1 MASKTTSTSSTS
13 YHPQPAP
20 RVGKKALSLLAQ
32 FDDLV
37 RNANTLSAGGEEEMV
52 NILRAQENAR
62 KLWLALS
69 EDHNNCDS
77 RVKKLNSERTALE
90 TQLKHARLQIN
101 IEMER
106 RVAAE
111 KARTSLER
119 QIGLVRELL
128 VDKKNNSIMT
138 DFDRERLAPVLTS
151 TTSLKALEEQTVRQ
165 ADQLKLHTGQGGAPP
180 TRTTPK
186 GRLDVVNESSNSILD
201 DDISYDRTED
211 DSFFNSSALNGNE
224 SAARKSGGKRRS
236 SRGRR
241 SGKRPSAPM
250 LDDIEN
256 ENPIPDKRPTKA
268 LQGYEIETAD
278 RPPPQPPRQNLNSAA
293 IRKRD
298 EDLESVDS
306 FWGVGGSVSTLIG
319 GVGGNTIVGGGTT
332 SLTATAET
340 PAGKPLISDRT
351 PGSGKPTLSDRTPG
365 TRKTPS
371 NGISPGFAPG
381 MTPGRAGATPGRGGL
396 ARPHAFVQKTIV
408 RMETCIPCGKRITF
422 GKIAYKCRDCRSIC
436 HPECRDLVPV
446 PCISVQSATPR
457 GAAPGVLADYAPLEA
472 PMIPALIVHCA
483 QQVEARG
490 LNEQGIYRVPG
501 SDSMVRDLTEK
512 FERGKGVPN
521 LSRIDDIHVV
531 CSCLKQFLRK
541 LREPVTTYG
550 LWGSFVRAAEIFKTG
565 DVEHAVTM
573 VHHTIAQLPQP
584 NRDTLSFLILH
595 LMRVS
600 QSPATKMPVHNLA
613 KVFGPTI
620 VGYSSPE
627 PEAMQMLNEPKKQA
641 DVLELL
647 MLGVEVGFW
656 EATMKPAEEALAP
669 TTPDTP
675 DLTQRLGNRI
685 GTLTTPEGDAG
696 LHVQRTAAGNTGSIN
711 RLFARGGKIGSNK
724 KSKTSTNFYA
734 SPNLK

>member
-1 MASKTTSTSSTS
+1 MASKTTSASSTT
-13 YHPQPAP
+13 YHPQPPP
-20 RVGKKALSLLAQ
+20 RVGKKPLSLLAQ

-37 RNANTLSAGGEEEMV
+37 RNTNALSAGDEEEV
-52 NILRAQENAR
+52 INIMRGQESAR
-62 KLWLALS
+62 KLWLALT
-69 EDHNNCDS
+69 EDHKSCDS

-106 RVAAE
+106 RVSAE

-138 DFDRERLAPVLTS
+138 DFDRERLVPVLTS
-151 TTSLKALEEQTVRQ
+151 TTSLRALEEQANRP
-165 ADQLKLHTGQGGAPP
+165 ADQGKLHTGQGGAPP

-186 GRLDVVNESSNSILD
+186 GRALDPVNESSNSILD

-211 DSFFNSSALNGNE
+211 ESFLNTSGLMANE
-224 SAARKSGGKRRS
+224 SVGRKSGGKRRS
-236 SRGRR
+236 SRSRR
-241 SGKRPSAPM
+241 SGKRPSAP
-250 LDDIEN
+250 LLEDIEN
-256 ENPIPDKRPTKA
+256 DNPIPDKKSMKGIGFDGLNSEVA
-268 LQGYEIETAD
+268 S
-278 RPPPQPPRQNLNSAA
+278 RPPPQPPRQHLQTVSNG
-293 IRKRD
+293 KRD
-298 EDLESVDS
+298 DDLESVDS
-306 FWGVGGSVSTLIG
+306 FWGVGGPSTAA
-319 GVGGNTIVGGGTT
+319 
-332 SLTATAET
+332 TATTTTKTKAET
-340 PAGKPLISDRT
+340 PTSKPLT
-351 PGSGKPTLSDRTPG
+351 TERTPG
-365 TRKTPS
+365 TGKTPS
-371 NGISPGFAPG
+371 SGVSPAFGPG
-381 MTPGRAGATPGRGGL
+381 MTPGVTPGRGL

-446 PCISVQSATPR
+446 PCIVVQSATPR

-483 QQVEARG
+483 QEVEARG

-501 SDSMVRDLTEK
+501 SDSMVRDLMEK
-512 FERGKGVPN
+512 FQRGKGVPN
-521 LSRIDDIHVV
+521 LSRIDDIHVI

-550 LWGSFVRAAEIFKTG
+550 LWGSFVRAAEIYKTG

-573 VHHTIAQLPQP
+573 VQDTIAQLPQP
-584 NRDTLSFLILH
+584 NRDSLSFMILH

-647 MLGVEVGFW
+647 MLGVEIGFW
-656 EATMKPAEEALAP
+656 EATMKPDDQFAP

-675 DLTQRLGNRI
+675 DLTTRLGNRI

-696 LHVQRTAAGNTGSIN
+696 MNVQRTAPGNTGSIN
-711 RLFARGGKIGSNK
+711 RLFARGGTIGSNK

-734 SPNLK
+734 SPKLK

>member
-1 MASKTTSTSSTS
+1 MASKTAPS
-13 YHPQPAP
+13 YHPQPPP
-20 RVGKKALSLLAQ
+20 RAGKKPLSLLAQ
-32 FDDLV
+32 YDDLV
-37 RNANTLSAGGEEEMV
+37 RNANALSNGDEEEMMNV
-52 NILRAQENAR
+52 LRQQEAAR
-62 KLWLALS
+62 KLWLSLT
-69 EDHNNCDS
+69 EDHNRCES
-77 RVKKLNSERTALE
+77 KVKKLNSERSALE

-151 TTSLKALEEQTVRQ
+151 TTSLKASEEQGVPLQ
-165 ADQLKLHTGQGGAPP
+165 DYAKLHTGQGGAPP
-180 TRTTPK
+180 LRTTPK
-186 GRLDVVNESSNSILD
+186 GRALDPINESSNSILD

-211 DSFFNSSALNGNE
+211 EDFLNNSAFLGNDSIGT
-224 SAARKSGGKRRS
+224 RKSGGKRRS
-236 SRGRR
+236 SRSRR
-241 SGKRPSAPM
+241 SGKRPSAP
-250 LDDIEN
+250 LLEDIEN
-256 ENPIPDKRPTKA
+256 ENPIPDKKTMKTQQVPLGFDNVVA
-268 LQGYEIETAD
+268 TAE
-278 RPPPQPPRQNLNSAA
+278 RPPQQPGTRRSVA
-293 IRKRD
+293 KKCE

-306 FWGVGGSVSTLIG
+306 FWGVGTAQVPAM
-319 GVGGNTIVGGGTT
+319 NTM
-332 SLTATAET
+332 ATAADT
-340 PAGKPLISDRT
+340 PAGKT
-351 PGSGKPTLSDRTPG
+351 QANRTPG
-365 TRKTPS
+365 TRKTP
-371 NGISPGFAPG
+371 GISPVV
-381 MTPGRAGATPGRGGL
+381 TPGITPGRGLEGGSSTTPGRGL

-446 PCISVQSATPR
+446 PCIVVQSATPR
-457 GAAPGVLADYAPLEA
+457 GAVPGVLADYAPLEA

-483 QQVEARG
+483 QEVESRG

-501 SDSMVRDLTEK
+501 SDTMVKDLIDK
-512 FERGKGVPN
+512 FQRGKGVPN
-521 LSRIDDIHVV
+521 LSRIDDIHVI

-550 LWGSFVRAAEIFKTG
+550 LWGSFVRAAEIYKSG

-573 VHHTIAQLPQP
+573 VQDTIAQLPQP
-584 NRDTLSFLILH
+584 NRDTLAFIVLH

-613 KVFGPTI
+613 KVFGPTVI
-620 VGYSSPE
+620 GYSSPE

-647 MLGVEVGFW
+647 MLGVDVGFW
-656 EATMKPAEEALAP
+656 EATMKPAEDNFAP
-669 TTPDTP
+669 STPDTP
-675 DLTQRLGNRI
+675 DLTARIGNRLGA
-685 GTLTTPEGDAG
+685 LTTPEGDPGATLSKMATG
-696 LHVQRTAAGNTGSIN
+696 TSGSIN
-711 RLFARGGKIGSNK
+711 RLFARGNKLSSNK
-724 KSKTSTNFYA
+724 KSSKMSNNFYA

>member
-1 MASKTTSTSSTS
+1 MASKTTSTSSTA
-13 YHPQPAP
+13 YHPQPPP
-20 RVGKKALSLLAQ
+20 RIGKKPLSLLAQ

-37 RNANTLSAGGEEEMV
+37 RNGSALSAGDEEEVMT
-52 NILRAQENAR
+52 IMRGQESAR
-62 KLWLALS
+62 KLWLALT

-77 RVKKLNSERTALE
+77 RVKKLNSERMALE
-90 TQLKHARLQIN
+90 TQLKHARSRIDL
-101 IEMER
+101 EMER

-128 VDKKNNSIMT
+128 VDKKNNSIIT

-151 TTSLKALEEQTVRQ
+151 TTSLRAFEEQALRQ
-165 ADQLKLHTGQGGAPP
+165 DQVKLHTGQGGAPP
-180 TRTTPK
+180 TRTTPN
-186 GRLDVVNESSNSILD
+186 RRALDPVNESSNSILD

-211 DSFFNSSALNGNE
+211 ESFLNNSALGANE
-224 SAARKSGGKRRS
+224 SVGRKSGGKRRS
-236 SRGRR
+236 SRSRR
-241 SGKRPSAPM
+241 SGKRPSAP
-250 LDDIEN
+250 LLEDIEN
-256 ENPIPDKRPTKA
+256 ENPVPDKKPMKCLNVEA
-268 LQGYEIETAD
+268 AD
-278 RPPPQPPRQNLNSAA
+278 RPPPQPPRQHLQPVNNG
-293 IRKRD
+293 KRED
-298 EDLESVDS
+298 DLESVDS
-306 FWGVGGSVSTLIG
+306 FWGVGGV
-319 GVGGNTIVGGGTT
+319 GVAATT
-332 SLTATAET
+332 SKTSET
-340 PAGKPLISDRT
+340 PTGKPLFAE
-351 PGSGKPTLSDRTPG
+351 RTPG

-371 NGISPGFAPG
+371 SGVSPGFGPG
-381 MTPGRAGATPGRGGL
+381 ITPGRGVL

-436 HPECRDLVPV
+436 HPECRDLVPM
-446 PCISVQSATPR
+446 PCIVVQSATPR

-483 QQVEARG
+483 QEVESRG

-501 SDSMVRDLTEK
+501 SDSTVRDLMEK
-512 FERGKGVPN
+512 FQRGKGVPN
-521 LSRIDDIHVV
+521 LSRIDDIHVI

-541 LREPVTTYG
+541 LREPITTYG
-550 LWGSFVRAAEIFKTG
+550 LWGSFVRAAEIYKTG

-573 VHHTIAQLPQP
+573 VQDTIAQLPHP
-584 NRDTLSFLILH
+584 NRDTLSFMILH

-600 QSPATKMPVHNLA
+600 QSPATKMPAHNLA

-647 MLGVEVGFW
+647 MLGVEIGFW
-656 EATMKPAEEALAP
+656 EATMKPGDQFAP
-669 TTPDTP
+669 STPDTP
-675 DLTQRLGNRI
+675 DLTSRLGNRI

-696 LHVQRTAAGNTGSIN
+696 LNVPRMAAGTTGSIN

>member
-1 MASKTTSTSSTS
+1 MASKTSTT
-13 YHPQPAP
+13 YHPQPPP
-20 RVGKKALSLLAQ
+20 RSGKKPLSLLAQ
-32 FDDLV
+32 YDDLV
-37 RNANTLSAGGEEEMV
+37 RNANALSAGEEEEMMNV
-52 NILRAQENAR
+52 LRQQESAR
-62 KLWLALS
+62 KLWLTLT
-69 EDHNNCDS
+69 EDHNTCES
-77 RVKKLNSERTALE
+77 KVKKLNSERSALE
-90 TQLKHARLQIN
+90 TQLKHARRQID

-151 TTSLKALEEQTVRQ
+151 TTSLKASE
-165 ADQLKLHTGQGGAPP
+165 DQGTPKTDHSKLHTGQGGAPP
-180 TRTTPK
+180 LRTTPR
-186 GRLDVVNESSNSILD
+186 GRALDPINESSNSILD

-211 DSFFNSSALNGNE
+211 EDFLNTSALHSNE
-224 SAARKSGGKRRS
+224 SYGRKSGGKRRS
-236 SRGRR
+236 SRSRR
-241 SGKRPSAPM
+241 SGKRPSAP
-250 LDDIEN
+250 LLEDIEN
-256 ENPIPDKRPTKA
+256 ENPVPDKKPMKTQQVPLGFDNVA
-268 LQGYEIETAD
+268 VTAE
-278 RPPPQPPRQNLNSAA
+278 RPPQQPGRRSFTKKAE
-293 IRKRD
+293 

-306 FWGVGGSVSTLIG
+306 FWGVG
-319 GVGGNTIVGGGTT
+319 
-332 SLTATAET
+332 TATTTATNAGT
-340 PAGKPLISDRT
+340 PVGTIQT
-351 PGSGKPTLSDRTPG
+351 NRTPG

-371 NGISPGFAPG
+371 AGVSPGV
-381 MTPGRAGATPGRGGL
+381 TPGRGL

-446 PCISVQSATPR
+446 PCIVVQSATPR

-483 QQVEARG
+483 QEVESRG

-501 SDSMVRDLTEK
+501 SDTMVKDLIDK
-512 FERGKGVPN
+512 FGRGKGVPN

-550 LWGSFVRAAEIFKTG
+550 FWGSFVRAAEIYKSG

-573 VHHTIAQLPQP
+573 VQDTIAHLPQP
-584 NRDTLSFLILH
+584 NRDTLAFIILH
-595 LMRVS
+595 MMRVS

-647 MLGVEVGFW
+647 MLGVDVGFW
-656 EATMKPAEEALAP
+656 EATMKPAEDHFAP
-669 TTPDTP
+669 STPDTP
-675 DLTQRLGNRI
+675 DLTVRLGNRL
-685 GTLTTPEGDAG
+685 GTLTTPEGDPG
-696 LHVQRTAAGNTGSIN
+696 VTAVSKMAPGTSGSLN
-711 RLFARGGKIGSNK
+711 RLFARGNKLASNK
-724 KSKTSTNFYA
+724 KSKTSSNFYA